1 MPGFLHFSDS
11 TLAGNQTQVPGIFTE
26 HLLPARA
33 ANEGIGIKRP
43 SNYDGFFF
51 LILFL
56 AFVLFALVKI
66 FSRRKLQQLF
76 LAFIKPS
83 AMNQLLREEYAFTDR
98 STILL
103 LLLSWLILPLFVF
116 QSITHFHPA
125 SPFSEGIKLYGLSL
139 AVIVGM
145 YSLKIISIRLLSLT
159 TGLKAEGSEY
169 IYTILLFNKVA
180 GLIMF
185 PLVLLVAFAR
195 QLNPIHLLYAG
206 LFILSILL
214 IYRILRLVQLG
225 LSASGVSVLYLF
237 LYLCTL
243 EILPFIVII
252 KLFMIG
258 FS

>member
-1 MPGFLHFSDS
+1 MPDFIHPTDS
-11 TLAGNQTQVPGIFTE
+11 
-26 HLLPARA
+26 LLPGNTLPIPGLFTSHSLPVKHSGEAETRV
-33 ANEGIGIKRP
+33 K
-43 SNYDGFFF
+43 NYDSYFF
-51 LILFL
+51 LILFC
-56 AFVLFALVKI
+56 AFVFFVLVKV

-103 LLLSWLILPLFVF
+103 LALSWLIIPLFIF
-116 QSITHFHPA
+116 QAITHFHPLYLET
-125 SPFSEGIKLYGLSL
+125 SGMKLYGQGLL
-139 AVIVGM
+139 AFAGM
-145 YSLKIISIRLLSLT
+145 YLVKIISIRLLSLT
-159 TGLKAEGSEY
+159 TGFKSEGSEY

-195 QLNPIHLLYAG
+195 QLNPIHLLYMG
-206 LFILSILL
+206 IGILSILL
-214 IYRILRLVQLG
+214 AYRLLRLIQSG
-225 LSASGVSVLYLF
+225 LTTGGVSVLYLF

-243 EILPFIVII
+243 EILPFVVII
-252 KLFMIG
+252 KLFMIR